1 MKMKKIMAAVLAVS
15 VMASVAGCSKV
26 KKITHDDFVNACDK
40 MGAEE
45 VDYDDS
51 NDVEESDLEDGVYC
65 VMDSDDIED
74 VYSQYDS
81 SSSAGMYGMSAPD
94 FESVI
99 EAEDMQD
106 MTFFVKMDQNI
117 DDISDAEDL
126 SGLEVNA
133 VIGVHITLTEADMA
147 EEIMGNIADLLDDLD
162 IDVEE
167 LDSNEYYVGKNE
179 GYLKFNISAED
190 LAAAFAESETAGYL
204 EMLDVDVEE
213 ITEGITG
220 SISVATYING
230 ENMVV
235 IIGGAVNNDPEYLDE
250 FCGNLGIPTPSSLSS
265 NTMIAE
271 AICDYVDDTIGSMLS
286 SFAAMSSY
294 DF

>member
-15 VMASVAGCSKV
+15 VMASVAGCAKV
-26 KKITHDDFVNACDK
+26 KKITLDDFVAACEK

-45 VDYDDS
+45 IDPD
-51 NDVEESDLEDGVYC
+51 ESGV
-65 VMDSDDIED
+65 DSDDYADGIYTIMDHDYIED
-74 VYSQYDS
+74 HADDFTMS
-81 SSSAGMYGMSAPD
+81 SELSMLGSSAPD
-94 FESVI
+94 VDSI
-99 EAEDMQD
+99 IDADDIDQMAL
-106 MTFFVKMDQNI
+106 FVKLDENT
-117 DDISDAEDL
+117 DDVSDPEDFSDL
-126 SGLEVNA
+126 DINGVA
-133 VIGVHITLTEADMA
+133 AVHITLTEADMA

-190 LAAAFAESETAGYL
+190 LAASFAESETAGYL